1 MDKTERLLQ
10 MTEHPELYTDTQWQE
25 LLSDE
30 ECRKLYEAMR
40 LSVSAFEAE
49 DAKQKIANGIK
60 EEEWKKHEAEYFG
73 SEKPHSSLFTF
84 HSSLQKIAA
93 MFIGVLM
100 LSGIAYAAVQIVRH
114 NKVGGDLQSQTQEVR
129 TSNSPRQQGEA
140 QPADSTA
147 QPRLYDNVPLGEIL
161 DELSTYYNIK
171 VVYYTEDARHPR
183 LYYQWKPEYTIEKVV
198 EMLNNFEWLQMR
210 LENDTLYVKS
220 TAIPANDC

>member
-1 MDKTERLLQ
+1 M
-10 MTEHPELYTDTQWQE
+10 EHPELYTDTQWQE

-60 EEEWKKHEAEYFG
+60 EEKWQKFETQHFPQKQ
-73 SEKPHSSLFTF
+73 HSWGWM
-84 HSSLQKIAA
+84 QIAA

-198 EMLNNFEWLQMR
+198 EMLNNFEWLQME
-210 LENDTLYVKS
+210 LKQDTLYVKS

>member
-1 MDKTERLLQ
+1 M
-10 MTEHPELYTDTQWQE
+10 EHPELYSAEQLQE

-30 ECRKLYEAMR
+30 ECRELYETMR
-40 LSVSAFEAE
+40 LSASAFEAE

-60 EEEWKKHEAEYFG
+60 EEEIAKRLPPIGTQEWLNFDAKHF
-73 SEKPHSSLFTF
+73 P
-84 HSSLQKIAA
+84 QKHRSWGWMQIAA

-114 NKVGGDLQSQTQEVR
+114 SKVGGDLKSPTQEVR
-129 TSNSPRQQGEA
+129 ISNSPQQQGEA

-161 DELSTYYNIK
+161 NELSTYYHIK
-171 VVYYTEDARHPR
+171 VVYYTEEARHPR

-198 EMLNNFEWLQMR
+198 EMLNNFEWLQME
-210 LENDTLYVKS
+210 LKQDTLYVKS
-220 TAIPANDC
+220 TAIPAHDC